1 MKTKVKKNDGKMS
14 IARFVLQ
21 EFDTNP
27 KIETE
32 VLIEKVKKLN
42 PKSKFKDTHVAWYKY
57 QIRHGIY
64 QERVKAGTRKELG
77 LLRSVDK
84 KV

>member
-1 MKTKVKKNDGKMS
+1 MKKVEKSDGKIS
-14 IARFVLQ
+14 IARFVLM

-27 KIETE
+27 RIETK

-42 PKSKFKDTHVAWYKY
+42 PQSKFKETHVAWYKY
-57 QIRHGIY
+57 QIRHGLY
-64 QERVKAGTRKELG
+64 QERVKPATRKELG

-84 KV
+84 KA